1 MSNSLD
7 LWRRAAAWLCS
18 IATVAMTIIAV
29 VLQLRSP
36 SGSSWEGGTNYLTL
50 IHPIISVVIGA
61 VIIVRKGNHLVGWL
75 FCLSGLG
82 WSLSHLAF
90 SYSANLS
97 RPGQLPW
104 ESQILWSSS
113 WVALLAFGLAP
124 VLILHVFPNGRSS
137 SARWKAIFAA
147 ALGAV
152 ALGTIGTALAPGH
165 MEDLPGIDNPY
176 ALEGA
181 AGQVM
186 QVLRELSWPLLLLSA
201 AAGVWSVRVR
211 ARQGTSEERQQIKW
225 ILLAGMI
232 TVGFVLVWGVM
243 ETLGNTALVESINGL
258 FVPLIPIAV
267 GIAILKHRLYDIDL
281 LINRTLVYAS
291 LSAILGGFY
300 LGAVVLFQGL
310 LAPLTAKSDLAIAAS
325 TLAVAAL
332 FGPLRTQVQ
341 RFIDR
346 RFYRSRYDAAETLRV
361 FSARLRDQVDLS
373 SLSEELIG
381 VVGATMQPVHASL
394 WVRTPTGEAT
404 R

>member
-1 MSNSLD
+1 MTYSLD
-7 LWRRAAAWLCS
+7 LRRRSVAWLICVVT
-18 IATVAMTIIAV
+18 IAVTIIAL

-36 SGSSWEGGTNYLTL
+36 SGSSWAGGTNYLTL
-50 IHPIISVVIGA
+50 IHPLISVLVGA
-61 VIIVRKGNHLVGWL
+61 VIIDRKGNHLVGWL

-90 SYSANLS
+90 SYGPYLS
-97 RPGQLPW
+97 IADHLPW
-104 ESQILWSSS
+104 ERQILWSSS
-113 WVALLAFGLAP
+113 WAATLAFGFAP
-124 VLILHVFPNGRSS
+124 VLVVHVFPDGHLASS
-137 SARWKAIFAA
+137 RWKALFAA

-152 ALGTIGTALAPGH
+152 TLGTIGSAFAPGH

-181 AGQVM
+181 AGEVM
-186 QVLRELSWPLLLLSA
+186 QIMRELSWPLLLLST
-201 AAGVWSVRVR
+201 AAGVWSLRVR

-310 LAPLTAKSDLAIAAS
+310 LAPLTAESDVAIAAS

-346 RFYRSRYDAAETLRV
+346 RFYRSRYDAAETLGD
-361 FSARLRDQVDLS
+361 FSARLRDQVDLG
-373 SLSEELIG
+373 SLRDELIG
-381 VVGATMQPVHASL
+381 VVGTTMQPAHASL
-394 WVRTPTGEAT
+394 WLRKSEAH